1 MKRWD
6 ANQMLD
12 IGKKLFAKIHKR
24 KYHTHHNN
32 EVHYMAREIDEWLVT
47 LRQPCATSLIKFA

>member
-6 ANQMLD
+6 THQMLD

-24 KYHTHHNN
+24 KYHTNLNHEIHF
-32 EVHYMAREIDEWLVT
+32 MAREIDE
-47 LRQPCATSLIKFA
+47 